1 MFISI
6 FTALLLLCT
15 LTTAVPEPIAIPAIE
30 IENGIPRA
38 PAPLIAAAAP
48 DSTSSPT
55 FNGKSLT
62 ASNGTFWIGKPTGSS
77 CSLPDRAKCPKGTDT
92 AVNVWLVGTVTMSSA
107 VAGGQQVYIG
117 PNGAL
122 SYTKAGAVANSMPK
136 YSITRG
142 FWWIKD
148 SKGVVALE
156 SRMADGSWLACPVD
170 RNSVTSGPWKV
181 YKDRTYM
188 KGSVRHYVV
197 QDTTVPSGRKSDCVS
212 LRIVGKPGTI
222 SVGPAAYEYT

>member
-1 MFISI
+1 MMLI
-6 FTALLLLCT
+6 FEATVLLSFVTLITAI
-15 LTTAVPEPIAIPAIE
+15 PEPVPAIK

-38 PAPLIAAAAP
+38 PAPLLAGPNGASNP
-48 DSTSSPT
+48 S

-62 ASNGTFWIGKPTGSS
+62 ASEGTFWIGKPTGTS
-77 CSLPDRAKCPKGTDT
+77 CSLPDHSKCPKGTDT
-92 AVNVWLVGTVTMSSA
+92 AVNVWLAGTVNMSVA

-122 SYTKAGAVANSMPK
+122 SYTKAGAPPNSMPK

-142 FWWIKD
+142 FCWVKD
-148 SKGVVALE
+148 SKGTVTLE

-170 RNSVTSGPWKV
+170 QNSVATGPWKV

-188 KGSVRHYVV
+188 KGSDRHYVV
-197 QDTTVPSGRKSDCVS
+197 QDTNVPSGKKSDCVS
-212 LRIVGKPGTI
+212 FNIIGTPGTI
-222 SVGPAAYEYT
+222 SVGAAAYEYT